1 MGKISEDANDDRI
14 FPLTDKD
21 EIYNILKIFNLT
33 NYKDEETGTTIII
46 PFIKGTQNN
55 IENENIY
62 PWEENKELAIKYA
75 IQRWYNPRLNNQEYN
90 KMLGN
95 SKLITQVNEDPLIDE
110 YNIEPFFKIMKDL
123 YTYALTTKPLEKNI
137 NVKPIFLKEMV

>member
-46 PFIKGTQNN
+46 PFIK
-55 IENENIY
+55 
-62 PWEENKELAIKYA
+62 ELKIILKMKTYILGKRIK
-75 IQRWYNPRLNNQEYN
+75 N
-90 KMLGN
+90 
-95 SKLITQVNEDPLIDE
+95 
-110 YNIEPFFKIMKDL
+110 
-123 YTYALTTKPLEKNI
+123 
-137 NVKPIFLKEMV
+137 